1 MKRVVMLAMVA
12 LLAITVLALAA
23 GCQSK
28 DTTSS
33 SKPTAT
39 STAAG
44 EPQTSESSPP
54 STSPATE
61 PATLPVFSPH
71 ELLSADEASDISGH
85 PTTLDPGTLTED
97 PASGTISER
106 YAYDLDGT
114 GIHALVEI
122 HQDGFKPG
130 GAVAAGET
138 ALSEFSFEKEL
149 LIDEITS
156 LDLGEQAF
164 TLDGTGQLHMYY
176 KGYYIVVAFDADPY
190 DSSMNAPLN
199 VLLGTRIL
207 TNLKEALQ

>member
-1 MKRVVMLAMVA
+1 MKRLVLLATAA
-12 LLAITVLALAA
+12 LLAIAALTLAA
-23 GCQSK
+23 GCQSGG
-28 DTTSS
+28 TTSS
-33 SKPTAT
+33 SDSTAT
-39 STAAG
+39 SPTTGAA
-44 EPQTSESSPP
+44 QTSESLAP
-54 STSPATE
+54 STDST
-61 PATLPVFSPH
+61 TLPTDSPVFAPH
-71 ELLSADEASDISGH
+71 DLLSADEASEISGH
-85 PTTLDPGTLTED
+85 PTTLDPGTLSED

-122 HQDGFKPG
+122 HQDSFKPSETI
-130 GAVAAGET
+130 AAGET
-138 ALSEFSFEKEL
+138 VLSEFSFEKEL

-164 TLDGTGQLHMYY
+164 TLDNTGQLHMYY